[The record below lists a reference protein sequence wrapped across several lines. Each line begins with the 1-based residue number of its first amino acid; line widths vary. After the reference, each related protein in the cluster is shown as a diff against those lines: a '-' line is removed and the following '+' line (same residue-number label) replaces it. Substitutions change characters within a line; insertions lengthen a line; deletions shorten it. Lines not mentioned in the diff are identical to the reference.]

1 MFCGVIILFCSIVLM
16 VPLRFLID
24 NKLLSEFQ
32 AHALGI
38 FLNSFG
44 LIMGGIS
51 MQFKIL
57 WLLYIGCALCCGL
70 GGILLYQRII
80 FNHQL
85 WFNSIGRHNIG
96 AGIFGFIIGLWTI
109 IFFLS
114 SVPLLNRLAIWNVLY
129 VYSGVCVPILSFS
142 LISITDPISSSSQSS
157 MINNVNKEEGVLDDE
172 KGYETRQDTLFII
185 IKDEPNETLIN
196 ELKHIWEKD
205 GIFIVIENIKRLQFN
220 ILNHVLV
227 PLHTV
232 LAESDVKLIMEKY
245 NITSKSLFPD
255 ISRFDPVARVIGLRP
270 GQVCH
275 IIRPSKTA
283 IEANYYRV
291 CI

>member
-1 MFCGVIILFCSIVLM
+1 MASQ
-16 VPLRFLID
+16 
-24 NKLLSEFQ
+24 N
-32 AHALGI
+32 
-38 FLNSFG
+38 
-44 LIMGGIS
+44 
-51 MQFKIL
+51 
-57 WLLYIGCALCCGL
+57 
-70 GGILLYQRII
+70 
-80 FNHQL
+80 
-85 WFNSIGRHNIG
+85 
-96 AGIFGFIIGLWTI
+96 
-109 IFFLS
+109 S
-114 SVPLLNRLAIWNVLY
+114 SV
-129 VYSGVCVPILSFS
+129 
-142 LISITDPISSSSQSS
+142 LISQIYKSRNTILDLMGKQLYNIADYANFSVSEVNSMKQNNQLDMLLEKITEDIDSQRKNKIYIRYYLGKAIRPANLQE
-157 MINNVNKEEGVLDDE
+157 MIDDLFLLT
-172 KGYETRQDTLFII
+172 ETLTKQDTLFII

-227 PLHTV
+227 PVHTV

-245 NITSKSLFPD
+245 NITDKSLFPD

-275 IIRPSKTA
+275 IVRPSKTA